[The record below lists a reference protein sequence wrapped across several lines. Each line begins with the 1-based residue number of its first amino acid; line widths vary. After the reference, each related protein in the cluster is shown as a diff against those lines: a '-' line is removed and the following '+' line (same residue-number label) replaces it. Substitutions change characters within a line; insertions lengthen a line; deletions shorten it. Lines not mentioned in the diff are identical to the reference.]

1 MSMSEAM
8 NQAWQV
14 FTDEMYERYGPRD
27 CPCFLCGE
35 TVYMSLQGLFS
46 GGVWTTDAELEGPMT
61 AADRGTDC
69 PSSPDGKHE
78 VVWRLGTFRGLAASG
93 GSRTKSAE
101 TADFQPCSVVGAPRF
116 ELGTSGPPDQPCS
129 VVGAPRFELGTS
141 GPPDQPCS
149 VVGAPRFELG
159 TSGPPD
165 QRANQA
171 APRPVAGDT
180 LAASSRISARS
191 RARLTRTTR
200 DRELAFARSYAR
212 RL

>member
-116 ELGTSGPPDQPCS
+116 ELGTSGPPDQ
-129 VVGAPRFELGTS
+129 
-141 GPPDQPCS
+141 
-149 VVGAPRFELG
+149 
-159 TSGPPD
+159 
-165 QRANQA
+165 RANQA

>member
-141 GPPDQPCS
+141 GPPDQ
-149 VVGAPRFELG
+149 
-159 TSGPPD
+159 
-165 QRANQA
+165 RANQA